1 MHNFSDKCPNCYS
14 RWSILFAY
22 LSVQKRHSSLI
33 SSSLFSKGYRCRGCD
48 RYLNFTNFR
57 TFDLLFVIIF
67 IGLFSI
73 ISMAAGGA
81 MEVYF
86 VFVYFFLAFAIW
98 IFSIVN
104 FAKVELITSD

>member
-1 MHNFSDKCPNCYS
+1 
-14 RWSILFAY
+14 
-22 LSVQKRHSSLI
+22 
-33 SSSLFSKGYRCRGCD
+33 
-48 RYLNFTNFR
+48 
-57 TFDLLFVIIF
+57 
-67 IGLFSI
+67 
-73 ISMAAGGA
+73 MAAGGA